1 MTENIR
7 LSFKGIW
14 SHKMRS
20 FLTML
25 GIIIGIAS
33 IIVIVSL
40 IQGTNKQ
47 IEENLV
53 GDGSHTVN
61 VVLVQDGWEADF
73 NNSNIPEGIPQFG
86 QKTVDTIRE
95 MDNVEAV
102 SMYIKADWV
111 NGLYYKNTA
120 LTGNHLMGIDE
131 DYLETA
137 GYELIAGRGITN
149 QDMKRFNK
157 ICLVEESMVSGVF
170 EGENPI
176 GKTLD
181 INKECFVV
189 AGVIAKKSNFE
200 PVIESISDYMTYKGE
215 ESGSIFI
222 PSSVWPVLFRYD
234 VPYSFIVKASATKT
248 MTSVGKEV
256 TEYLNN
262 QLQVMEGNVK
272 YSSQDLAAQAA
283 QLQNLSSSTNFLMI
297 GIAAISLLVGGIGVM
312 NIMLVSVTERTRE
325 IGLKKALG
333 AKKRVILGQF
343 LTEAALLSAIGG
355 VLGVILGIILARVI
369 AVVAMVPSAISVPAI
384 LISVGFSMMI
394 GMVFGLAPSMKA
406 ANLNPIDALRYE

>member
-25 GIIIGIAS
+25 GIIIGIAA
-33 IIVIVSL
+33 IIVIISL

-53 GDGSHTVN
+53 GDGSHTVDI
-61 VVLVQDGWEADF
+61 VLTKDGTAVDFTYQD
-73 NNSNIPEGIPQFG
+73 IPEGIPVF
-86 QKTVDTIRE
+86 DSRTITNIRSI
-95 MDNVEAV
+95 NHVENV
-102 SMYIKADWV
+102 SMYTKRGYV
-111 NGLYYKNTA
+111 SGLYYKDKD
-120 LTGNHLMGIDE
+120 LGSSELYGVDE
-131 DYLETA
+131 YFFDTA
-137 GYELIAGRGITN
+137 GYEIIAGRGITTEDQN
-149 QDMKRFNK
+149 QYHK
-157 ICLVEESMVSGVF
+157 ICLVDETIVSGTFGGKNPV
-170 EGENPI
+170 GE
-176 GKTLD
+176 TLD
-181 INKECFVV
+181 LSGDCYVV
-189 AGVIAKKSNFE
+189 AGVVAKKSNFE
-200 PVIESISDYMTYKGE
+200 PVIESMQDYQTYKQDENGK
-215 ESGSIFI
+215 IFI
-222 PSSVWPVLFRYD
+222 PASLWPSSFVYD
-234 VPYSFIVKASATKT
+234 EPKRFLVKAVSVQD

-256 TEYLNN
+256 ADYLNG
-262 QLQVMEGNVK
+262 QLQVGEENIK
-272 YSSQDLAAQAA
+272 YTSLNLADQAA
-283 QLQNLSSSTNFLMI
+283 KLQNLSASTNFLMI

-355 VLGVILGIILARVI
+355 FFGVVLGIILARVI
-369 AVVAMVPSAISVPAI
+369 AMIAMVPVAISVPAI
-384 LISVGFSMMI
+384 IISVGFSMGI
-394 GMVFGLAPSMKA
+394 GIIFGLAPSMKA